1 MTETSQ
7 QTLLVT
13 GASGVMGRRVLELL
27 LEAGVQGVIAT
38 TRTPEKLAD
47 FSARGVTVRQASF
60 DDADSLDAAF
70 AGADRL
76 LMISTHVMAPPGH
89 RLQQHSTAVEA
100 ARRAGVRHILYT
112 SIVNPNP
119 DSPVSVATDH
129 RGTEEAISASGMDYT
144 FLRNN
149 IYADVQL
156 GGLAR
161 ATQTGQLVK
170 AAGDGRIAYVTRED
184 CARAAAAA
192 LMDSFEGRRV
202 LDITGPDALTQ
213 QEIAAALTR
222 VTGRPV
228 EYVPVDL
235 ETLIQGMVDAG
246 MPRPVAEAYASFDA
260 GIAQGVFG
268 QVSDAFET
276 LTGRQPTRFE
286 DFLAAHRDALLAAG

>member
-38 TRTPEKLAD
+38 TRTPENLAD
-47 FSARGVTVRQASF
+47 FGARGVTVRQASF

-119 DSPVSVATDH
+119 DSPVSVAADH
-129 RGTEEAISASGMDYT
+129 RGTEEAIIASGMDYT

-161 ATQTGQLVK
+161 AAQTGQLVK

-192 LMDSFEGRRV
+192 LMASFEGRRA
-202 LDITGPDALTQ
+202 LDITGPQALSQ

-246 MPRPVAEAYASFDA
+246 MPRPVAESYASFDA
-260 GIAQGVFG
+260 GIAQGIFG

-286 DFLAAHRDALLAAG
+286 DFLAAHRDALLAEG